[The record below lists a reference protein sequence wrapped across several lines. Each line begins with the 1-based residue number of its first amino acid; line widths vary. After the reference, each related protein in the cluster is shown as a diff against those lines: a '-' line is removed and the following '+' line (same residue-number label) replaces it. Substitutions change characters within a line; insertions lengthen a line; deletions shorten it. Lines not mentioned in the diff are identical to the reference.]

1 MPQSARLSPSRLA
14 LLAASAV
21 LTLIAGCGAK
31 DSAAAAAAAPGKGQ
45 GGGDAKLQTMM
56 APPAP
61 QGRLALRVETLADGL
76 ANPWS
81 IAFLPDGAILVT
93 ERPGRLRVIRD
104 DRLVPDPVAGVPDVL
119 AWNQGGL
126 FDVLPHPDFATNGL
140 LYLSYA
146 HGTRAANGTRI
157 ARARF
162 DGASLSDLTVLY
174 DAVPSKDTGHHY
186 GARLAWGGDGK
197 LYATIGEG
205 SRYKER
211 AQDMTSSFGS
221 VVRLN
226 EDGSIPADNPAFG
239 GGERKELWTKGHRNG
254 QGLAFDPA
262 RGVLWEHEHGP
273 RGGDEI
279 NIIERGANYGWPL
292 ASYGIDYSGAR
303 ITPYTE
309 YTGTK
314 QPFKYWTPSIGPS
327 GLAVYRG
334 PMFPADWDGDLLVG
348 ALAER
353 SLRRV
358 DLDGMKVVGEERY
371 LEGERVRDV
380 RVGPEGAIYVTTEDR
395 DGAATG
401 KLLRLSPAQ

>member
-1 MPQSARLSPSRLA
+1 MPQSDRLSPSRLA
-14 LLAASAV
+14 LLAASAM

-31 DSAAAAAAAPGKGQ
+31 EPAAAAPGKGQ

-61 QGRLALRVETLADGL
+61 QGRLALRIETLADGL

-81 IAFLPDGAILVT
+81 IAFLPDGSILVT

-309 YTGTK
+309 YAGTK

-358 DLDGMKVVGEERY
+358 DFDGMKVVGEERY

-395 DGAATG
+395 EGAATG